1 MGVPVYPT
9 DVKSFTTKVDG
20 VDTVV
25 AAHVNTL
32 QDEVVGIQTHVG
44 TVSELPD
51 VVTPGGS
58 SIAKRVGPQI
68 NGLKQ
73 WVDTLNSN
81 KAPITSP
88 TFSGAVSLPS
98 TTSIGNVSSTELGY
112 LDGVTSG
119 IQAQLN
125 SKVGSASP
133 TLTTPTLSNA
143 TMTGTTTINGTP
155 VLGTAVSYPDD
166 AFSTSRVASVGYVNE
181 ASGSNTMWQSG
192 AQGFRVVGGTIAA
205 SPYLSVL
212 NITFPSTAFAG
223 VGGSKP
229 SVVVSNGHT
238 DAWIGSVGVY
248 SPNTGYLSTEGVT
261 VQLFQGGTAVN
272 PASVRVNWI
281 AMGV

>member
-88 TFSGAVSLPS
+88 TFSGAVTLPS

-125 SKVGSASP
+125 GKAGTTSP
-133 TLTTPTLSNA
+133 SLTTPTLSNA
-143 TMTGTTTINGTP
+143 TLTGTTTINGTP
-155 VLGTAVSYPDD
+155 VLGTAVSYPAD
-166 AFSTSRVASVGYVNE
+166 AFSTSRVASVGYVNG
-181 ASGSNTMWQSG
+181 AAGNNTMWKTG
-192 AQGFRVVGGTIAA
+192 VTGWRVVGGSTVGTP
-205 SPYLSVL
+205 SGFLSVV
-212 NITFPSTAFAG
+212 NITFPASAFATSSADHPAVVASNGDTQAWVGSMSVYSKDASG
-223 VGGSKP
+223 VTIQTHRGGS
-229 SVVVSNGHT
+229 V
-238 DAWIGSVGVY
+238 
-248 SPNTGYLSTEGVT
+248 
-261 VQLFQGGTAVN
+261 VN
-272 PASVRVNWI
+272 PGSPVRINWL
-281 AMGV
+281 AMGY